1 MEPQEQEDL
10 LVSSQHPSVVES
22 EPKEKPHKESEPK
35 ASESS
40 SSSKL
45 PYIKNL
51 AKLQSISEAPY
62 FRNPSAVMDNF
73 ERIMDNNK
81 IWAKSMLEQ
90 DPDFFNSLVDVQR
103 PEYLWIGCS
112 DSRVP
117 AN

>member
-1 MEPQEQEDL
+1 MEQQEQEDL
-10 LVSSQHPSVVES
+10 LLSSKQPSIAKI
-22 EPKEKPHKESEPK
+22 EPKEESQKEPEPK
-35 ASESS
+35 SIESS
-40 SSSKL
+40 RSR
-45 PYIKNL
+45 PYLK
-51 AKLQSISEAPY
+51 KFTSMSEAPY

-73 ERIMDNNK
+73 ERIMENNK
-81 IWAKSMLEQ
+81 IWAQAMLEQ